1 MVPTWGKKQGKKK
14 SGRGRKLAYALIP
27 GPPGPSAPNQMKSMQ
42 WFNCSPQSVTYAGG
56 TVLANN
62 VVGASAN
69 FYAWASQ
76 FQNVWEEYRVLQAN
90 FFVHAVL
97 AQSGFAK
104 IYLDESDATPPTA
117 SSAGTKFS
125 DGLVA
130 MNALAAIYDNKKGV
144 HYHWRAEDLTDLAY
158 LKTSSVSTNA
168 VPVYLKFYSD
178 ANYGQSATSGI
189 AFLVEVQLLIEF
201 RGPGGSP

>member
-1 MVPTWGKKQGKKK
+1 MQHQKKQKK
-14 SGRGRKLAYALIP
+14 GQRKLAYALIP
-27 GPPGPSAPNQMKSMQ
+27 GPPGPSAPNQMKSLQ
-42 WFNCSPQSVTYAGG
+42 WYNCSPQSVTYSGG

-62 VVGASAN
+62 VVGASPN

-76 FQNVWEEYRVLQAN
+76 FQNMWEEYRVLQAN
-90 FFVHAVL
+90 FFVHAIQAVAGL
-97 AQSGFAK
+97 AK

-130 MNALAAIYDNKKGV
+130 LNALGSIYNNKKGV
-144 HYHWRAEDLTDLAY
+144 KYHWRAEDLTDLVY

-178 ANYGQSATSGI
+178 ANYGCVTSSGL